1 MRQPKDYDWETQRIN
16 AFLIMDNKLYEG
28 REHID
33 CFGKALNMDLSGYAE
48 INEVEEDLDIEITQ
62 DYILGEVS
70 DIDEIR
76 SIICIGDMKT
86 YRDTISKYYKD
97 ISYENYYD

>member
-1 MRQPKDYDWETQRIN
+1 MRQPKDYDWEEQRIN

-33 CFGKALNMDLSGYAE
+33 CFGKALCMDLSKYMSIE
-48 INEVEEDLDIEITQ
+48 HYEEDNDVEITQ
-62 DYILGEVS
+62 DYILGEVA
-70 DIDEIR
+70 DIDGIR
-76 SIICIGDMKT
+76 SIICVGDMNRD
-86 YRDTISKYYKD
+86 RDTISKYYKD

>member
-1 MRQPKDYDWETQRIN
+1 MSQPKDYDWEKQRIN

-33 CFGKALNMDLSGYAE
+33 CFGKALNLDLSEYMSIE
-48 INEVEEDLDIEITQ
+48 HYEEDNDVEIEY
-62 DYILGEVS
+62 DYILGEVA
-70 DIDEIR
+70 DIDGIR
-76 SIICIGDMKT
+76 SIICVGNMN
-86 YRDTISKYYKD
+86 RDRDIISKYYKD